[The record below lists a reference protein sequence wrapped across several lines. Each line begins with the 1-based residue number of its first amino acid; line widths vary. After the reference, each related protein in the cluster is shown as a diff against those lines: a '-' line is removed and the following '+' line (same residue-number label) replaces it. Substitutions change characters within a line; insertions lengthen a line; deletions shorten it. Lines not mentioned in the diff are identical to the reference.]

1 MTINYSSL
9 EKMDWWEVYEA
20 LHGEAKLPLS
30 VHVPLNFP
38 GAQSL
43 TFCDC
48 AMNAY
53 CLPSPA
59 LNSLTLSMGRNPALS
74 AKATISFTQ
83 RRSVFPLLKK
93 SL

>member
-9 EKMDWWEVYEA
+9 EQMDWWEVYEA

-38 GAQSL
+38 GAKSL

-53 CLPSPA
+53 CLP
-59 LNSLTLSMGRNPALS
+59 
-74 AKATISFTQ
+74 
-83 RRSVFPLLKK
+83 
-93 SL
+93 